1 MPTSK
6 STGDSSKRGAASV
19 DDKKKRE
26 LAGKGGK
33 PAHGDSGSKASSTKG
48 GTSGQHTKAGSQ
60 SHKNS

>member
-6 STGDSSKRGAASV
+6 STGDSGKRGSASV
-19 DDKKKRE
+19 DDKKQRE

-33 PAHGDSGSKASSTKG
+33 SHGDSSKASSTKG
-48 GTSGQHTKAGSQ
+48 GTSGQHAKAGSQ